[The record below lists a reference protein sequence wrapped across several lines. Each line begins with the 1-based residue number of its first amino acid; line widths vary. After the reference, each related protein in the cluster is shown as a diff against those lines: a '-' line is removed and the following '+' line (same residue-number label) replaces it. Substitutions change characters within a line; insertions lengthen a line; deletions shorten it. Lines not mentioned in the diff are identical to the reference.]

1 MFLSL
6 YSFTE
11 LHIFPY
17 VELQLL
23 PVHTREDGYHAPCSL
38 PTIPAPRS
46 HQITL
51 QAATCLILPLS
62 SSTSKTC
69 KTSGL
74 GQP

>member
-23 PVHTREDGYHAPCSL
+23 PVHTREDGHHVPCSPPSL
-38 PTIPAPRS
+38 PPVAIKS
-46 HQITL
+46 H
-51 QAATCLILPLS
+51 CKPLPV
-62 SSTSKTC
+62 
-69 KTSGL
+69 
-74 GQP
+74 